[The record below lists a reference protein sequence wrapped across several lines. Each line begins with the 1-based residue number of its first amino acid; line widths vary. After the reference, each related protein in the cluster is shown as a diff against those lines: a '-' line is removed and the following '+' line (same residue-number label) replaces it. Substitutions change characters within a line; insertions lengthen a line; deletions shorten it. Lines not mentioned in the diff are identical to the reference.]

1 MPTQSQDV
9 FCTPDF
15 ITPSDVKLPAP
26 GLQADHV
33 SASQLRDFTPLGC
46 KRPRSVFDAFA
57 AAPKK
62 GPSQVP
68 LYTSE
73 MNAYKP
79 PGTKRALRRVRS
91 PPCLD
96 NPFAAGANVGADAA
110 AGLGKAAAV
119 GAAVA
124 SNSARQGN
132 TTGTDLVSS
141 SSSRNEGRYR
151 NDFKE
156 DGKVGKGSFS
166 TVYRCTHRLDG
177 CAYAIKQSLRRLDTS
192 VSVSQALQE
201 VQAYGILGSHE
212 NILRYHTSWI
222 ENARLFIQLELAE
235 GGSVGEQWSQGK
247 AFEEEELVLMLWMI
261 LRGLNHLHGM
271 GMAHMDVKPDNI
283 HAVGSAY
290 KLGDLGM
297 ACSVRNPTKMLYREG
312 DARYMAPEL
321 LEDDIS
327 QLDKADIFA
336 LGASVYELARR
347 VALPSHGDA
356 YRAIRE
362 GKLTMLPNFSVAF
375 QDMAKMMM
383 REKPEERPTA
393 AMLLQNKLFAA
404 MAT

>member
-1 MPTQSQDV
+1 M
-9 FCTPDF
+9 
-15 ITPSDVKLPAP
+15 
-26 GLQADHV
+26 
-33 SASQLRDFTPLGC
+33 
-46 KRPRSVFDAFA
+46 
-57 AAPKK
+57 
-62 GPSQVP
+62 P

-192 VSVSQALQE
+192 VSVSQALQ
-201 VQAYGILGSHE
+201 
-212 NILRYHTSWI
+212 
-222 ENARLFIQLELAE
+222 
-235 GGSVGEQWSQGK
+235 
-247 AFEEEELVLMLWMI
+247 
-261 LRGLNHLHGM
+261 
-271 GMAHMDVKPDNI
+271 
-283 HAVGSAY
+283 
-290 KLGDLGM
+290 
-297 ACSVRNPTKMLYREG
+297 
-312 DARYMAPEL
+312 
-321 LEDDIS
+321 
-327 QLDKADIFA
+327 
-336 LGASVYELARR
+336 
-347 VALPSHGDA
+347 
-356 YRAIRE
+356 
-362 GKLTMLPNFSVAF
+362 
-375 QDMAKMMM
+375 
-383 REKPEERPTA
+383 
-393 AMLLQNKLFAA
+393 
-404 MAT
+404 